1 MYRLD
6 TTVED
11 IAQCSVTAWRKG
23 KQSGEEQTPPGEGE
37 KTLGAFAATL
47 GERCY
52 GTTTNCS
59 RGMREEDVLFRIV
72 PRAFLLQEV
81 SHLLAKCLHALLDL
95 GSLGELLGCQYT
107 AHL

>member
-6 TTVED
+6 TTVGG
-11 IAQCSVTAWRKG
+11 IAQCSTTAESKG
-23 KQSGEEQTPPGEGE
+23 KQLEEQQTPPGEGE

-47 GERCY
+47 GGRCY

-59 RGMREEDVLFRIV
+59 RSMREEDVLFRIV

-81 SHLLAKCLHALLDL
+81 SHLLAKGLHTLLDL